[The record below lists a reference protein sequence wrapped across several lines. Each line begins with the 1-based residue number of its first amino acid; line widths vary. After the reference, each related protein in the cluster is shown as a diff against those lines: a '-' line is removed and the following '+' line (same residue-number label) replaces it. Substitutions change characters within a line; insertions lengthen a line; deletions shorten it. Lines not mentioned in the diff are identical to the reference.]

1 MYKPEQQEEGS
12 DQLVFGRLETFTN
25 CHVTLIKNYS
35 FEKKQICKML
45 PPSADNRVDFLIK
58 AEL

>member
-12 DQLVFGRLETFTN
+12 DQLVIGRLEIITN

-35 FEKKQICKML
+35 FEKEQINKM
-45 PPSADNRVDFLIK
+45 
-58 AEL
+58 

>member
-12 DQLVFGRLETFTN
+12 NQLVIGRLETITN
-25 CHVTLIKNYS
+25 CHVTRFKNYS
-35 FEKKQICKML
+35 FEKEQINKMQ
-45 PPSADNRVDFLIK
+45 PPSAEKRVK